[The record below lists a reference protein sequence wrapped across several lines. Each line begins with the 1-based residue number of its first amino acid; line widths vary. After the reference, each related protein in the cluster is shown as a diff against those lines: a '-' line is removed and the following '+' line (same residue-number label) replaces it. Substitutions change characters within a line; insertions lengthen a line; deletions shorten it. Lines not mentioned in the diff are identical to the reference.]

1 MIENKLPK
9 TKEEMRD
16 LIIEEMYK
24 QLDPD
29 RIYELS
35 EDLIAAKPTALVAL
49 INASAEMLFNHQQ
62 VMLELMKETI
72 GENNG

>member
-1 MIENKLPK
+1 
-9 TKEEMRD
+9 MRD

-35 EDLIAAKPTALVAL
+35 EDLIAAKPTTLVAL

-62 VMLELMKETI
+62 TMLEIMNETI